1 MKFSDFISGVRPKT
15 IIASLS
21 PIVIAVGL
29 VYAEGFPILWWVVA
43 LTILATLSI
52 QIATN
57 FINDA
62 IDFKKGTDRPDRLG
76 PERLGVSGRASYH
89 ELMRIGFVFLGLA
102 ALFGLS
108 LVWHGG
114 WPILGIGIIS
124 LFMAYGYTGG
134 PYPLAYL
141 GLGELFVILFFGII
155 AVMGVSYLLFYSW
168 TWLSFY
174 WGLLVGLQAASLIL
188 INNLRDVS
196 SDLRGGRKTLP
207 LRIGRSASL
216 VLMALFLGGPSLGA
230 VGLLWWKTQT
240 YISFLPILMLP
251 ASLKLWMAIVKTEP
265 STAYNQFLA
274 RAGFLQLRWTLL
286 VLSALLMSRL

>member
-1 MKFSDFISGVRPKT
+1 MIFADFISGIRPKT

-21 PIVIAVGL
+21 PIAIATGL
-29 VYAEGFPILWWVVA
+29 VVSQDFPILWWVVA
-43 LTILATLSI
+43 LTILASLCI

-62 IDFKKGTDRPDRLG
+62 IDFKKGTDQVDRLG
-76 PERLGVSGRASYH
+76 PQRLGVSGRASYA
-89 ELMRIGFVFLGLA
+89 ELMRIGFVFLALA
-102 ALFGLS
+102 GLFGLS

-114 WPILGIGIIS
+114 WPILFIGIFS

-168 TWLSFY
+168 TWLSFF

-188 INNLRDVS
+188 INNMRDVA

-207 LRIGRSASL
+207 LRIGRQASL
-216 VLMALFLGGPSLGA
+216 GLLFLFLIGPGLFSPI
-230 VGLLWWKTQT
+230 LLWQT
-240 YISFLPILMLP
+240 SQHYSSILPLLVLP
-251 ASLKLWMAIVKTEP
+251 SGLKLWIAVSKAEP
-265 STAYNQFLA
+265 SSIYNQFLGQ
-274 RAGFLQLRWTLL
+274 AGFLQWRWTLL
-286 VLSALLMSRL
+286 VLSALIIPTL